1 MFVELLPILRN
12 RSVMLTLALVGD
24 KAIRV
29 NVIPKRLKDSD
40 SGDDALTTPLTVTG
54 TPNELD
60 REFAGQ
66 LVGFTEAF
74 VKLGS
79 NLAEIETAHTTAV
92 KAVEAEKKKEIEN
105 KRKGSVSKAS
115 STATEAKPGP
125 VMEDGKPVF
134 GTRTVTVETPSLFDS
149 PGSGA
154 ISGESQNSRTA
165 PTAEQPIGQSEAGAT
180 ESADKPNGDVHGTR
194 GRTKGVSVM
203 GSWQRRQRFERSI
216 SPPIEIH
223 SLIFIPARAE
233 LRAIPERPGAARGR
247 AKSFAP

>member
-29 NVIPKRLKDSD
+29 NVIPKRLKESD

-54 TPNELD
+54 TPDELD

-66 LVGFTEAF
+66 LMGFTEAF

-79 NLAEIETAHTTAV
+79 NLAEIEAAHTTAV

-105 KRKGSVSKAS
+105 KRKGSVSKGS

-125 VMEDGKPVF
+125 VMKDGKPVF
-134 GTRTVTVETPSLFDS
+134 GTRTVTAETPSLFDS
-149 PGSGA
+149 PVTGA
-154 ISGESQNSRTA
+154 TLGELQNDRTA
-165 PTAEQPIGQSEAGAT
+165 PTAEQPIGQSEAGAANK
-180 ESADKPNGDVHGTR
+180 SNGEVPGEAQLPGLEEDEDI
-194 GRTKGVSVM
+194 
-203 GSWQRRQRFERSI
+203 GSQSC
-216 SPPIEIH
+216 
-223 SLIFIPARAE
+223 
-233 LRAIPERPGAARGR
+233 
-247 AKSFAP
+247 

>member
-12 RSVMLTLALVGD
+12 RSVMLTLALVND

-29 NVIPKRLKDSD
+29 NVIPKRLKESD

-54 TPNELD
+54 TPDELD

-105 KRKGSVSKAS
+105 KRKGSASKAS
-115 STATEAKPGP
+115 STTTEAKPGP
-125 VMEDGKPVF
+125 VMKDGKPVF
-134 GTRTVTVETPSLFDS
+134 GTRTVTAEAPSLFDS
-149 PGSGA
+149 HGTGA
-154 ISGESQNSRTA
+154 TSGEPQNGRTA
-165 PTAEQPIGQSEAGAT
+165 PIAEQPIGQSEVGA
-180 ESADKPNGDVHGTR
+180 ADKSNSEVHG
-194 GRTKGVSVM
+194 
-203 GSWQRRQRFERSI
+203 E
-216 SPPIEIH
+216 
-223 SLIFIPARAE
+223 AR
-233 LRAIPERPGAARGR
+233 LPGLEEEEECGM
-247 AKSFAP
+247 PQ

>member
-29 NVIPKRLKDSD
+29 NVIPKRLKESD

-54 TPNELD
+54 TPDELD

-79 NLAEIETAHTTAV
+79 NLAEIEAAHTTAV
-92 KAVEAEKKKEIEN
+92 KAVEAEKKKDIEN

-125 VMEDGKPVF
+125 VMKDGKPVF
-134 GTRTVTVETPSLFDS
+134 GTRTVTAETPSLFDS
-149 PGSGA
+149 HGTGA
-154 ISGESQNSRTA
+154 TSGEPQNGRTA
-165 PTAEQPIGQSEAGAT
+165 PTAEQPIGQSEAEA
-180 ESADKPNGDVHGTR
+180 ADISNREVHG
-194 GRTKGVSVM
+194 G
-203 GSWQRRQRFERSI
+203 
-216 SPPIEIH
+216 
-223 SLIFIPARAE
+223 AR
-233 LRAIPERPGAARGR
+233 LPGLEEEEECGM
-247 AKSFAP
+247 PQ

>member
-54 TPNELD
+54 TPVELD

-79 NLAEIETAHTTAV
+79 NLAEIEAAHTTAV

-105 KRKGSVSKAS
+105 KRKVSVSKAS

-125 VMEDGKPVF
+125 VMKDGKPVF
-134 GTRTVTVETPSLFDS
+134 GTRTVTTETSSLFDS
-149 PGSGA
+149 PDTGST
-154 ISGESQNSRTA
+154 SGESQNGRTT
-165 PTAEQPIGQSEAGAT
+165 PTAEQPIGQSEAGAAHK
-180 ESADKPNGDVHGTR
+180 SNGEVHG
-194 GRTKGVSVM
+194 
-203 GSWQRRQRFERSI
+203 E
-216 SPPIEIH
+216 
-223 SLIFIPARAE
+223 AR
-233 LRAIPERPGAARGR
+233 LPGLEEDEDVGNQ
-247 AKSFAP
+247 SC